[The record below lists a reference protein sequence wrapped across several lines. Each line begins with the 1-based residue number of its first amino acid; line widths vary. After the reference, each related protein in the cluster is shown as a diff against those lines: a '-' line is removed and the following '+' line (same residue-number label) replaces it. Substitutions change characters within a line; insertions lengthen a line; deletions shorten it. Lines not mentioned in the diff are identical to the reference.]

1 MNRVP
6 HAGQTSYASDLG
18 VVDDQLWGD
27 DLVGDCCRLFIKI
40 VHLPEFMVCL

>member
-27 DLVGDCCRLFIKI
+27 DLVGDCCRLTGAFL
-40 VHLPEFMVCL
+40 VMGCS